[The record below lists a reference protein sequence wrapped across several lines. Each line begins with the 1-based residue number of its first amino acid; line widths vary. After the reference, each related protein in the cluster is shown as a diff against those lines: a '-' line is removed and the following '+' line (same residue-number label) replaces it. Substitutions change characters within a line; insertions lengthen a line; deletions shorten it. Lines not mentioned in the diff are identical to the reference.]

1 MLETVRSVMVHSGEC
16 SAESTADKEHRHHDL
31 VAQRYQR
38 LVDHSPNMTCV
49 HESGRVTYLNP
60 VGVKWMAAQSPEQII
75 GHPLIEF
82 VHPDSMPAMMS
93 RIAPLREVGDASQP
107 SEAVLLRLDG
117 TTLEVEAVSVLTVWE
132 GKPAYQVIFRDLT
145 TQKAAE
151 ETLRFQ
157 AALVNHVSDAII
169 ATTSTG
175 MVTSWNPAAEAIYRR
190 SASDVLGMPIGEAVG
205 APLDPGAI
213 ITEGGVLSTT
223 QYASDGMALAVR
235 VSAAVMEN
243 GFVLVCSDYTALLR
257 VERRFQTVVALLEEG
272 VIVLDGDGYVESVNP
287 AALRILG
294 VSDRSALDDPVRRAA
309 TLPMYDAQGRLLDH
323 GRGAVRE
330 FLRTGTPKT
339 GFIVGI
345 DRPSDGT
352 RVWLSVN
359 SRSLNPVDPEDATL
373 LISFTDVTAER
384 QASQYLAH
392 QAAHDTLTGLPN
404 RTSILARIDEQR
416 YCGAPDQLLTAVLFI
431 DLDNFKGINDSLGH
445 DVGDVVLQT
454 AAQRLRAGLRSR
466 DVVGRFGGDEFVA
479 LILGKITHTELS
491 KVVDRMHA
499 ALSEP
504 TYVADAVLHLRASI
518 GVVAIKGDDPRNIGQ
533 ILRDAD
539 TAMYRAKFSGEGTSY
554 YTDTFNQQPS

>member
-1 MLETVRSVMVHSGEC
+1 MRSVMVHSDEC
-16 SAESTADKEHRHHDL
+16 SAELTADDEHRHHDF

-49 HESGRVTYLNP
+49 HESGRVVYLNP

-75 GHPLIEF
+75 GHPITEF
-82 VHPDSMPAMMS
+82 VHPDSVPAMMS
-93 RIAPLREVGDASQP
+93 RIADLREVGDASQP

-117 TTLEVEAVSVLTVWE
+117 TTLDVEAVSVLTIWE
-132 GKPAYQVIFRDLT
+132 GKPAYQVIYRDLT

-175 MVTSWNPAAEAIYRR
+175 IITSWNPAAEAIYRR
-190 SASDVLGMPIGEAVG
+190 SASDALGMPIGEAVG
-205 APLDPGAI
+205 APLDPRAI
-213 ITEGGVLSTT
+213 ITEGGVLRTT

-235 VSAAVMEN
+235 VSAAAMDN
-243 GFVLVCSDYTALLR
+243 GYVLVCSDHTALLR
-257 VERRFQTVVALLEEG
+257 VERRFQTVVASLEEG

-309 TLPMYDAQGRLLDH
+309 MLPLYDAEGRPLDRD
-323 GRGAVRE
+323 RGPVRE
-330 FLRTGTPKT
+330 FLRTGTPQT

-345 DRPSDGT
+345 DRPSDGA
-352 RVWLSVN
+352 RIWLSAN
-359 SRSLNPVDPEDATL
+359 SRPLNPADPEDAAL
-373 LISFTDVTAER
+373 LISFTDVTADR

-404 RTSILARIDEQR
+404 RASILARIDKQR
-416 YCGAPDQLLTAVLFI
+416 RCGTPDQLLAAVLFI
-431 DLDNFKGINDSLGH
+431 DLDNFKAINDSLGH

-491 KVVDRMHA
+491 KVADRMHA

-504 TYVADAVLHLRASI
+504 ARVADAVLHLRASI
-518 GVVAIKGDDPRNIGQ
+518 GIVAIEGDDPRDVGQ

-539 TAMYRAKFSGEGTSY
+539 TAMYRAKLSGEGTSY
-554 YTDTFNQQPS
+554 YTDALRQRPS